1 MRETEG
7 LRDAEIQALG
17 DRERGGR
24 KKKGK
29 KKTRKTEIEI
39 GDREG

>member
-24 KKKGK
+24 KKKA
-29 KKTRKTEIEI
+29 RKTEIEI